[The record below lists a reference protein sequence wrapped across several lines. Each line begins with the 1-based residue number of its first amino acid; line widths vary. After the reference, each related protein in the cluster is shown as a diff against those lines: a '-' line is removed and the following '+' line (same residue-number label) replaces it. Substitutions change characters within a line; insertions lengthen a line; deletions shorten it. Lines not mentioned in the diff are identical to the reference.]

1 MRTKLKKLLEFG
13 AVIAWMVLVYLVV
26 DALYGASKLPAR
38 IPTHFGADGMPN
50 AWGGPESLW
59 LLAAVGTVMAVVLTW
74 VSRYPQVFNYPV
86 RVTRENQA
94 RLEALALEMIAWMR
108 LELLCLFAGIEW
120 QTIRSARMEQLALSV
135 WFMPMALVVVF
146 GTIGIYI
153 VRMVRAR

>member
-1 MRTKLKKLLEFG
+1 MKKLLESG
-13 AVIAWMVLVYLVV
+13 AIIAWIVLVYIVV
-26 DALYGASKLPAR
+26 EALYGAAKLPAK

-50 AWGGPESLW
+50 AWGAPESLW
-59 LLAAVGTVMAVVLTW
+59 LLPAVGTVMAILLTW

-94 RLEALALEMIAWMR
+94 RLEALALEMIAWLR
-108 LELLCLFAGIEW
+108 LDLLCLFAAIEW
-120 QTIRSARMEQLALSV
+120 QTIRSARMVQLALSP
-135 WFMPMALVVVF
+135 WFMPVALLVVF